1 MNEVC
6 LLLTEDV
13 LHYHFYGFHLNERD
27 EKKNVQKNVF
37 GEGQAMS
44 ILDA

>member
-6 LLLTEDV
+6 LLFTEDV
-13 LHYHFYGFHLNERD
+13 LHHHSYGFHLNERD
-27 EKKNVQKNVF
+27 KKARI

>member
-6 LLLTEDV
+6 LLFTEDV
-13 LHYHFYGFHLNERD
+13 LRHHSYGFHLKERD
-27 EKKNVQKNVF
+27 KKKLVF